1 MGKSKEKSSQ
11 TRIRK
16 SIKRGRRSVWGT
28 CGGGGGRGEIRSV
41 CLCVR
46 EEAFRG
52 FGNKMC
58 CFSQRYFCI
67 VRAVVEP
74 TSISQRDDGMPKHGC
89 AVGNNVGKIS

>member
-16 SIKRGRRSVWGT
+16 SIKRGREAFGEL
-28 CGGGGGRGEIRSV
+28 GGGLGEIRSV

-52 FGNKMC
+52 FGNKC
-58 CFSQRYFCI
+58 
-67 VRAVVEP
+67 VVFLSVTFVSCE
-74 TSISQRDDGMPKHGC
+74 RW
-89 AVGNNVGKIS
+89 